1 MNLES
6 PVMLMGL
13 FILNVRNQMA
23 LSKAT
28 LDHLLEAESHLR
40 AAIKSAATNE
50 KPLVVKQLSQLLL
63 DMEQCKKFE
72 EIMDMLESRKPGSK
86 GNFGSFFDND

>member
-1 MNLES
+1 
-6 PVMLMGL
+6 
-13 FILNVRNQMA
+13 MA
-23 LSKAT
+23 LSKQT

-63 DMEQCKKFE
+63 DIEQCKKFE
-72 EIMDMLESRKPGSK
+72 EIMDLLDSRKPGSR
-86 GNFGSFFDND
+86 GSFGSFFNDDD

>member
-1 MNLES
+1 
-6 PVMLMGL
+6 
-13 FILNVRNQMA
+13 MA

-50 KPLVVKQLSQLLL
+50 KLLVVKQLSRLLL

-72 EIMDMLESRKPGSK
+72 EIMDMLENRKPGSS
-86 GNFGSFFDND
+86 GNFGSFFNED

>member
-1 MNLES
+1 
-6 PVMLMGL
+6 
-13 FILNVRNQMA
+13 MA

-40 AAIKSAATNE
+40 AAIRNAASSE

-63 DMEQCKKFE
+63 DIEQCKKFE